1 MSLDK
6 LDHRLDKLD
15 HRLDKLDHRL
25 DRDHRTVVVVTAGL
39 SLPSS
44 TRLLADLLRDAV
56 ERAVE
61 ARGAEVEVEIIE
73 LRPLAHALAD
83 RLLTGFPT
91 GDLATAIDRVH
102 RADGLVVVTP
112 VFAASYSGLF
122 KTFFDV
128 LDQDALDGKPV
139 LVAAT
144 AGTARHSL
152 VLDHA
157 LRPLFSYLHAVVV
170 PTGVFAATDDFGG
183 ADGAAG
189 ALRKRVERAAEELAA
204 LVAGSAVSTTTPQPP
219 TAAPQAVTPF
229 EQLLRE
235 AGGDSVR

>member
-1 MSLDK
+1 MK
-6 LDHRLDKLD
+6 RL
-15 HRLDKLDHRL
+15 
-25 DRDHRTVVVVTAGL
+25 VVITAGL
-39 SLPSS
+39 SVPSS
-44 TRLLADLLRDAV
+44 TRLLADLLGDAAA
-56 ERAVE
+56 RAVE
-61 ARGAEVEVEIIE
+61 ARGVAVEVETVE

-83 RLLTGFPT
+83 HLLTGFPT
-91 GDLATAIDRVH
+91 GELAAVIDRVR

-128 LDQDALDGKPV
+128 LEENTLDGTPV

-157 LRPLFSYLHAVVV
+157 LRPLFSHLHAVVV
-170 PTGVFAATDDFGG
+170 PTGVFAATDDFGS
-183 ADGAAG
+183 DGA
-189 ALRKRVERAAEELAA
+189 LQKRVERAAGELAA
-204 LVAGSAVSTTTPQPP
+204 LVAGEVGAPLRPAPSA
-219 TAAPQAVTPF
+219 AVTPF

-235 AGGDSVR
+235 AGGDAVR